1 MAAIKPQLL
10 RDRLPRQRL
19 CWADIRDSSNEQLD
33 SQPPPAPVIDS
44 QESYSR
50 LFSMDSMEDG
60 GSRPSLQRQLEQA
73 ALLADTPC
81 SSPRAGTTAPR
92 VPGCP
97 GAASAGS
104 SSRPPGSALE
114 ARAPTLPMLES
125 PDVLRERWAE
135 ATSAPATSGAAS
147 STSPTGTPTGTVR
160 RRVSWKRPPDA
171 RTPASGKRRCAATAE
186 GEEPPARGQR
196 PLADASEEDWQRR
209 AEKRQ
214 AAVAAIK
221 DSQEYRALQAARSQG
236 KATSAVPGTPDPNDR
251 ETSKRSWEAKVMHWR
266 NALKEWLSDDG
277 RMS

>member
-104 SSRPPGSALE
+104 SSRPPGSAL
-114 ARAPTLPMLES
+114 
-125 PDVLRERWAE
+125 E